1 MRLIRGLYP
10 GQEGIAPRKHT
21 MLRIKAS
28 SILAVC
34 LILLQFHV
42 TPIMGLAKAADQPP
56 ANGGL
61 RFQFI
66 SDGPLS
72 QVWGRAEEI
81 PRKFFPERLPAF
93 FSKTIALDNS
103 LPRDARLSWIF
114 TGKEGGF
121 TIEISQS
128 LVRVY
133 QRFYDSYGLIDS
145 HTTNPE
151 RVVQEMVATV
161 PAEIHSVTVVLD
173 AHLSLSV
180 HVNGTQVIQQNCLMD
195 VDRHQL
201 LFQGPRTRHIVLTG
215 VLLAT
220 PTTDAAVSIDTTHRH
235 QIIYGFGGSPS
246 IPAYLRLSDAG
257 KKRYWHILARY
268 NLLIDREYPMGT
280 SLLPDMSNLDNPADA
295 KPHYY
300 GDDFPNG
307 ELSSFA
313 YNTETLKLAGKVI
326 YEQWALPA
334 WETKDYTGPD
344 GEEHKGV
351 ANPAE
356 WARAMVTY
364 ARMEKER
371 TGRAPDVIGI
381 QNEIQQPK
389 EITFAMIR
397 ILRRELDAAGFKDV
411 KIHMPD
417 ASYVA
422 LGIEVANMLRSD
434 TKVWSKIDIAAS
446 HEYDFQDHFADP
458 DSFDDQFKALRQA
471 YGDKPFLATEISVN
485 NVRLQSSSYRVA
497 FNVGQL
503 YHKNMTLMDAIG
515 LGYCWLI
522 LDVEQPNFGA
532 TRSLLVPD
540 RFHGDVPVAS
550 SNQLRVLGAY
560 SRHLREGMVRVDA
573 SSTDAD
579 LLVSAYEGKDRMRT
593 VIATNRSTSP
603 QSLTVKWPGT
613 TWSEMERVSQYDE
626 NRREAGSTQTVI
638 QPGEIVIF
646 STLVLPP
653 AD

>member
-1 MRLIRGLYP
+1 
-10 GQEGIAPRKHT
+10 

-28 SILAVC
+28 SVVIL
-34 LILLQFHV
+34 
-42 TPIMGLAKAADQPP
+42 GLVLWQSHSTAIIALAQAEDQTAAN
-56 ANGGL
+56 AGL
-61 RFQFI
+61 RFQFV

-81 PRKFFPERLPAF
+81 PRKFFPEHLPAF

-121 TIEISQS
+121 TVEISQS

-133 QRFYDSYGLIDS
+133 QKFYDSYGLIDS
-145 HTTNPE
+145 HTVNPE
-151 RVVQEMVATV
+151 RVIQEMVAAV
-161 PAEIHSVTVVLD
+161 PTEIRSVTVVLD

-180 HVNGTQVIQQNCLMD
+180 LVNGTQQVQQNCIMD
-195 VDRHQL
+195 VSRHQL
-201 LFQGPRTRHIVLTG
+201 LFQGPRTRHVVLTG
-215 VLLAT
+215 ALLPT
-220 PTTDAAVSIDTTHRH
+220 PTTDAAVSVDSTHRH
-235 QIIYGFGGSPS
+235 QTIYGFGGSPS
-246 IPAYLRLSDAG
+246 IPAYLGLSERG
-257 KKRYWHILARY
+257 KQLYWRILARY

-280 SLLPDMSNLDNPADA
+280 NLLPDMSNLDNPADA

-313 YNTETLKLAGKVI
+313 YNAQTLKLGGKVI

-334 WETKDYTGPD
+334 WETRDYTDVD
-344 GEEHKGV
+344 GKEHKGA
-351 ANPAE
+351 ANPAA
-356 WARAMVTY
+356 WARAMLTY
-364 ARMEKER
+364 ARMEKDK
-371 TGRAPDVIGI
+371 TGRAPDIIGI
-381 QNEIQQPK
+381 QNEVQQPK
-389 EITFAMIR
+389 EITFEMVR
-397 ILRRELDAAGFKDV
+397 TLRRELDAAGFKDV
-411 KIHMPD
+411 
-417 ASYVA
+417 
-422 LGIEVANMLRSD
+422 RSD
-434 TKVWSKIDIAAS
+434 PEVWNTIDIAAS
-446 HEYDFQDHFADP
+446 HEYDYQDHFADP
-458 DSFDDQFKALRQA
+458 DSFDDQLKALRQA
-471 YGDKPFLATEISVN
+471 YGDKPFLATEIALN

-497 FNVGQL
+497 FNIGQL

-560 SRHLREGMVRVDA
+560 SRHLREKMVRVDA
-573 SSTDAD
+573 SSSNPD
-579 LLVSAYEGKDRMRT
+579 LLVSAYEGKDKMRT

-603 QSLTVKWPGT
+603 QSLTVNWPGT
-613 TWSEMERVSQYDE
+613 TWSEMELVSQYEE
-626 NRREAGSTQTVI
+626 NQRQAGSNRTLI
-638 QPGEIVIF
+638 QPGEIVVF
-646 STLVLPP
+646 STLVLPST
-653 AD
+653 D

>member
-1 MRLIRGLYP
+1 
-10 GQEGIAPRKHT
+10 
-21 MLRIKAS
+21 MLRFKATS
-28 SILAVC
+28 TLTLC
-34 LILLQFHV
+34 LILCQAHW
-42 TPIMGLAKAADQPP
+42 TPIMAVAKAGDQTP

-61 RFQFI
+61 RFQFV

-81 PRKFFPERLPAF
+81 PRMFFPERLPAF
-93 FSKTIALDNS
+93 FSKTIVLDNS
-103 LPRDARLSWIF
+103 LPRDAHLSWIF

-121 TIEISQS
+121 TIEIGQS
-128 LVRVY
+128 MVRVY

-151 RVVQEMVATV
+151 RVVQEMAAAV
-161 PAEIHSVTVVLD
+161 PANIHTITVVLD

-180 HVNGTQVIQQNCLMD
+180 LVNGAQLVQQNCIID
-195 VDRHQL
+195 VTRHQL

-215 VLLAT
+215 ALL
-220 PTTDAAVSIDTTHRH
+220 PTLITNAAVSVDATHRH
-235 QIIYGFGGSPS
+235 QTIYGFGGSPS
-246 IPAYLRLSDAG
+246 IPAYLGLSDSG
-257 KKRYWHILARY
+257 KKLYWRILARY

-280 SLLPDMSNLDNPADA
+280 NLLPDMSNLDNPADA

-307 ELSSFA
+307 ELSNFP
-313 YNTETLKLAGKVI
+313 YNAETLKLGGKVI

-334 WETKDYTGPD
+334 WETRDYTDPD
-344 GEEHKGV
+344 GQEHKGV

-364 ARMEKER
+364 ARLEKER

-389 EITFAMIR
+389 EVTFEMVKT
-397 ILRRELDAAGFKDV
+397 LRRELDAAGFKDV

-417 ASYVA
+417 ASFVA
-422 LGIEVANMLRSD
+422 LGVEVANTLRSD
-434 TKVWSKIDIAAS
+434 PEVWNAIDIAAS
-446 HEYDFQDHFADP
+446 HEYDYQDHFSDP
-458 DSFDDQFKALRQA
+458 DTFDAQLKALRQA
-471 YGDKPFLATEISVN
+471 YGDKPFLATEIALNSA
-485 NVRLQSSSYRVA
+485 RLQSSSYRVA
-497 FNVGQL
+497 FNIGEL

-515 LGYCWLI
+515 IAYCWLI

-550 SNQLRVLGAY
+550 SYQLRVLGAY
-560 SRHLREGMVRVDA
+560 SRHLREGMFRVDA
-573 SSTDAD
+573 SSNNPD
-579 LLVSAYEGKDRMRT
+579 LLVSAYEGKDKMRT

-603 QSLTVKWPGT
+603 QMLNVNWPGT
-613 TWSEMERVSQYDE
+613 IWSELERVSQYDE
-626 NRREAGSTQTVI
+626 NKREAGFTRTVI

-653 AD
+653 TY

>member
-1 MRLIRGLYP
+1 
-10 GQEGIAPRKHT
+10 

-28 SILAVC
+28 FVLAFC
-34 LILLQFHV
+34 LILWQSHL
-42 TPIMGLAKAADQPP
+42 TPMALAMAADQTP
-56 ANGGL
+56 AAGGL
-61 RFQFI
+61 RFQFV

-81 PRKFFPERLPAF
+81 PRTFFPERLPAF
-93 FSKTIALDNS
+93 FSKTITLDNS

-121 TIEISQS
+121 TVEISQS

-133 QRFYDSYGLIDS
+133 QKFYDSYGLIDS
-145 HTTNPE
+145 HTLNPE
-151 RVVQEMVATV
+151 RIVQEMVATV
-161 PAEIHSVTVVLD
+161 PTEIHSVTVVLD

-180 HVNGTQVIQQNCLMD
+180 LVNGTQLIQQNCLID
-195 VDRHQL
+195 INRHQL

-215 VLLAT
+215 ALLPTA
-220 PTTDAAVSIDTTHRH
+220 TTDAAVSVDTTHRH
-235 QIIYGFGGSPS
+235 QTIYGFGGSPS
-246 IPAYLRLSDAG
+246 IPAYLGLSERG
-257 KKRYWHILARY
+257 KQLYWRILARY

-280 SLLPDMSNLDNPADA
+280 NLLPDMSNLDNPADA

-307 ELSSFA
+307 ELSNFA
-313 YNTETLKLAGKVI
+313 YNAQTLKLGGKVI

-334 WETKDYTGPD
+334 WETKDYTDPD
-344 GEEHKGV
+344 GKEHKGV

-364 ARMEKER
+364 ASMEKNK

-381 QNEIQQPK
+381 QNEVQQPK
-389 EITFAMIR
+389 EITFEMVR
-397 ILRRELDAAGFKDV
+397 ELRRELNAAGFKDV

-417 ASYVA
+417 ASFVM
-422 LGIEVANMLRSD
+422 LGVEVANTLRSD
-434 TKVWSKIDIAAS
+434 PEVWSTIDMAAS
-446 HEYDFQDHFADP
+446 HEYDYQDHFADP
-458 DSFDDQFKALRQA
+458 DTFDDQLKALRQA
-471 YGDKPFLATEISVN
+471 YGDKPFLATEIALN

-573 SSTDAD
+573 SSTNPD
-579 LLVSAYEGKDRMRT
+579 LLVSAYEGKDKMRT

-603 QSLTVKWPGT
+603 QSLTVNWPGT
-613 TWSEMERVSQYDE
+613 TWSELELVSQYDE
-626 NRREAGSTQTVI
+626 NEREAASNGTVI
-638 QPGEIVIF
+638 QPGEIVVF
-646 STLVLPP
+646 STLALP
-653 AD
+653 ATD